1 MESKDTVPPSDRAAL
16 VRPHALPRNAADVVA
31 LVERELARGCTK
43 LAIDLLEHVVA
54 LDRRNTAAR
63 IMLALAYARTRCLE
77 RAFKHLEEV
86 LAVDPDGFSPR
97 CALGELYLR
106 LGDPEQARQ
115 HLDRALTRASN
126 AAERARVISLI
137 RQNCSRGARLAKV
150 KCRRTMRV
158 PGGTRGRR
166 MQ

>member
-1 MESKDTVPPSDRAAL
+1 MESKDTAPPSDGGA
-16 VRPHALPRNAADVVA
+16 VIRPPARLRNAADA
-31 LVERELARGCTK
+31 LALAEREFASGCTK
-43 LAIDLLEHVVA
+43 VVIDLLEHAVA

-63 IMLALAYARTRCLE
+63 VMLALAYARTRCLE

-158 PGGTRGRR
+158 PGGTRGKR